1 MSNTKKK
8 KKRKN
13 ADEIARRTFKR
24 GSGFAF
30 SLLVNIVIVF
40 LAVKVFSFAFNFAYG
55 VFGDVCLDPLEKE
68 YKLIEVPA
76 DASIL
81 EIGDALEENSI
92 IESKYVFYV
101 KVKVKGYGDKIVSG
115 KYGLSASMSYDDI
128 LEIICHV
135 GLDNEEED

>member
-8 KKRKN
+8 KKTKN
-13 ADEIARRTFKR
+13 ADEIARRSFKR
-24 GSGFAF
+24 GAGFTF

-40 LAVKVFSFAFNFAYG
+40 LAVKTFSFAFNFAYG
-55 VFGDVCLDPLEKE
+55 VFGDVRLDPLEKE

-76 DASIL
+76 EASIL
-81 EIGDALEENSI
+81 EIGSALEENSI

-101 KVKVKGYGDKIVSG
+101 KVRVKGYGDKIVPG

-128 LEIICHV
+128 LDIICHV
-135 GLDNEEED
+135 GQTDEEED

>member
-8 KKRKN
+8 KKIKN
-13 ADEIARRTFKR
+13 ADEIARKTFKR

-40 LAVKVFSFAFNFAYG
+40 LAVKMFSFAFNFAYG
-55 VFGDVCLDPLEKE
+55 VFGDVRLDPLDKE

-81 EIGDALEENSI
+81 EIGDALQENGI
-92 IESKYVFYV
+92 IESKYVFYA
-101 KVKVKGYGDKIVSG
+101 KIKVKGYGDKIVSG
-115 KYGLSASMSYDDI
+115 KYGLSASMSYG
-128 LEIICHV
+128 EIVDTICHI
-135 GLDNEEED
+135 GQDEEEEE